1 MSLGSVLGGV
11 AGGIIGFFVGGPMG
25 AVYGAG
31 FGFAAGFMLD
41 PLTPDAN
48 VAGAPLPTTQVMVST
63 IGDPIPDLNGTALI
77 VGHLLLFGKERT
89 AEITQ
94 TQEPQ
99 GGKGS
104 EPDPITQVVGYN
116 YYMSWA
122 VGIVKGPITTI
133 YTIYADD
140 DIVWDGELEMPV
152 SGGQETIVLEGMGS
166 CVFYFGS
173 DDQMPNTKVGE
184 IIGDATLNTPL
195 RGLCWAFMDDC
206 LIGSYNR
213 TPTMKFVVKK
223 IPEVTFYGDN
233 QIQTYDYNPISSI
246 WYILSKLSKLPE
258 SWLNTVSFVT
268 AANTVYYEFRGISI
282 LYDSQ
287 QSVLYYIEMI
297 NNHID
302 NILRYGSDGA
312 FHPKLIRNDYVAAD
326 LPLIDEDV
334 MLDDPAI
341 SSRSWIDTINEI
353 RVQYTEL
360 ITDPVTERDEIL
372 AGFLFGSGVGYNAY
386 DPPYHVY
393 EFSPDPILTGSGL
406 FSEIAV
412 GGSIFF
418 AIKTNGVMYSRG
430 GNNSGQLGLGDNTY
444 RADFTQVTSA
454 TSWAK
459 VSAGSNFCW
468 ALQQN
473 GSLYMTGDNTYGVL
487 AQGDLL
493 DENVFTRENSN
504 SSWIELNAGRYHGI
518 ALKADG
524 TLWGCGRSFYGELG
538 LNISGLSAVVM
549 EMTQELS
556 LSSWE
561 CIAAGTGTSF
571 AIKSDGTLWCCGYN
585 NYGQLGLNDFTNR
598 RVFTQVGTDTDWDFI
613 SCGAAHTIARKTN
626 GTIWT
631 TGYNAAGQLGLGDNT
646 NRKVFT
652 QVGTDSDWSKIIS
665 CGWNFTLVV
674 KNDGT
679 LWGTGVNGYGQLGLG
694 TNTSV
699 NVFTQEITNRAWVLM
714 SCDESAALAV
724 TLNLEEV
731 V

>member
-1 MSLGSVLGGV
+1 MSLGSILGAVG
-11 AGGIIGFFVGGPMG
+11 GGIIGFFVGGPMG

-31 FGFAAGFMLD
+31 FGFAAGFVFD
-41 PLTPDAN
+41 PLTPDVN
-48 VAGAPLPTTQVMVST
+48 LAGAPLPTTQVMVST

-89 AEITQ
+89 TEITQ

-140 DIVWDGELEMPV
+140 DIVWDGELELPT

-223 IPEVTFYGDN
+223 IPEVSFYGNN

-258 SWLNTVSFVT
+258 SWLNSAAFIS
-268 AANTVYYEFRGISI
+268 AANKVYYEFRGMSI

-302 NILRYGSDGA
+302 NILRYGADGT
-312 FHPKLIRNDYVAAD
+312 FHPKLIRNDYVVAE
-326 LPLIDEDV
+326 LPLINEDV
-334 MLDDPAI
+334 MLDDPVI
-341 SSRSWIDTINEI
+341 SSRSWIDTLNEI

-372 AGFLFGSGVGYNAY
+372 AGFLFGSGVGYNNY
-386 DPPYHVY
+386 DPPYHTY
-393 EFSPDPILTGSGL
+393 EFSPDADLVDDGL
-406 FSEIAV
+406 FLEIGT
-412 GGSIFF
+412 GGSFFF
-418 AIKTNGVMYSRG
+418 AIKTNGVMYAK
-430 GNNSGQLGLGDNTY
+430 GQNGAGALGLGDETY
-444 RADFTQVTSA
+444 RANFEQVPGS

-459 VSAGSNFCW
+459 VSGGSDFTW
-468 ALQQN
+468 AIQRD
-473 GSLYMTGDNTYGVL
+473 GSLFCTGNNQYGQL
-487 AQGDLL
+487 AQNDL
-493 DENVFTRENSN
+493 VKRSSFTQENSL
-504 SSWIELNAGRYHGI
+504 STWLDLDCGRRHAI
-518 ALKADG
+518 ALKSDG
-524 TLWGCGRSFYGELG
+524 TLWGCGQNFYGELG
-538 LNISGLSAVVM
+538 INSSGLGAVTKV
-549 EMTQELS
+549 MTQEIS
-556 LSSWE
+556 LSVWR
-561 CIAAGTGTSF
+561 CISAGTGQSF
-571 AIKSDGTLWCCGYN
+571 AIKNDGTLWCCGFN
-585 NYGQLGLNDFTNR
+585 TSGQLGLDDLTNR
-598 RVFTQVGTDTDWDFI
+598 KVFTQVGTDTNWDSV

-626 GTIWT
+626 GTIWA
-631 TGYNAAGQLGLGDNT
+631 TGYNNNGQLGLGDND

-652 QVGTDSDWSKIIS
+652 QVGTDADWSSIIR
-665 CGWNFTLVV
+665 CGWNFTLAV
-674 KNDGT
+674 KNDGS
-679 LWGTGVNGYGQLGLG
+679 LWGTGANGYAQLGLG
-694 TNTSV
+694 TNDSI
-699 NVFTQEITNRAWVLM
+699 NVFTQEITERAWIML
-714 SCDESAALAV
+714 SCDESMSLAV